1 MILKE
6 EDAAESTCCSLF
18 KSSFNNAVAVKASED
33 CVCVCDWLYCE
44 YSHTAGTISW
54 LRNEP
59 IDPVKREDA
68 GCTSSNV
75 ISFL

>member
-33 CVCVCDWLYCE
+33 CVCVCVIDFTV
-44 YSHTAGTISW
+44 SI
-54 LRNEP
+54 P
-59 IDPVKREDA
+59 ILPEQLVD
-68 GCTSSNV
+68 
-75 ISFL
+75 